1 MTKTAPP
8 PTPSAELRAAAPDL
22 ARRLGLTLGGLC
34 TAIGP
39 IAAGKS
45 AVAALITLAWKHIF
59 RRRGLLEILLARVA
73 AGWLPRPATP
83 RALTPRPGAT
93 AKEPTASAPL
103 APDRPHIGPLP
114 LDPLPRGR
122 AWLVRIVGYRAAGFG
137 SQLDHLLTDPAMAEF
152 VACVPAAARI
162 LRPLCR
168 ALGISPPA
176 LGFPPPPPP
185 RQVKPARPK
194 RAAQSAI
201 SQVYAA
207 LAAQPTPAPARD
219 EAWPWLVPRPVWRI
233 P

>member
-45 AVAALITLAWKHIF
+45 AVAALITLVWKHIF
-59 RRRGLLEILLARVA
+59 RRRGLLEALLARVA

-83 RALTPRPGAT
+83 RPTPT
-93 AKEPTASAPL
+93 AKQPTAREPL
-103 APDRPHIGPLP
+103 APDRPHIGPPL

-152 VACVPAAARI
+152 VAAVPSAARI
-162 LRPLCR
+162 LRPLCQ

-185 RQVKPARPK
+185 RPAKPARPK

-207 LAAQPTPAPARD
+207 LAAQPAPAPAPARQ